1 MKNKQAFTLIELLVV
16 VLIIGILAAVAVPQY
31 TRAVD
36 KSKFSQMVSVAKQV
50 KNAQEAYYLANGEY
64 TQDWDVLALSFLSNS
79 TEIQVSL
86 SLNPKAVY
94 INADKLGV
102 LLIAGFEHGNEGT
115 WWNKGGSMCY
125 AKASKQRAKDLCHY
139 LAKRDPLTCENS
151 GGVWCTYPVS
161 L

>member
-31 TRAVD
+31 QLAVGKTRIA
-36 KSKFSQMVSVAKQV
+36 QMRSIAKQV
-50 KNAQEAYYLANGEY
+50 KDAEEAYYLANGEY
-64 TQDWDVLALSFLSNS
+64 TDDWDLLALSLDGNTSQM
-79 TEIQVSL
+79 EVSL
-86 SLNPKAVY
+86 KLNPKSVY
-94 INADKLGV
+94 VSMEKMGV
-102 LLIAGFEHGNEGT
+102 LLIAGLDHGNEGT